1 MTIFLHSKFR
11 LAKRYLRFSNYEIY
25 FDEVRR
31 RSIRLGYKFYQKI
44 FRRYRVKKTLKIN
57 VRKPRIAIKRKTY
70 FGRALEAKA
79 KWSYLLGGVPKSKLA
94 RFVRL
99 AYSKHFSS
107 HVRLADSV
115 ESRLDVILAKT
126 GLVPY
131 CWMVKRLIKAGY
143 VFVDN
148 RRVRAPHYKVRVC
161 SRVSIRLPP
170 DLAARFQFYF
180 QEKSRL
186 RLLFWVKLP
195 GFEINWR
202 TFSLIKYA
210 KVQPWQVTYPF
221 NFDINYFFRLY
232 PR

>member
-11 LAKRYLRFSNYEIY
+11 LAKRYLRFSNYEMY

-31 RSIRLGYKFYQKI
+31 RPIRLGYKFYQKI

-57 VRKPRIAIKRKTY
+57 VRKPRIAVKRKTY

-99 AYSKHFSS
+99 TYSKHFSS
-107 HVRLADSV
+107 HVRLSDAV

-131 CWMVKRLIKAGY
+131 CWMVKRLIKAGH
-143 VFVDN
+143 VFVDG
-148 RRVRAPHYKVRVC
+148 RCVQSPHFKVQVC
-161 SRVSIRLPP
+161 SRVSILLPP
-170 DLAARFQFYF
+170 DIAARFRLYF

-186 RLLFWVKLP
+186 HLLFLGEVA
-195 GFEINWR
+195 G
-202 TFSLIKYA
+202 A
-210 KVQPWQVTYPF
+210 
-221 NFDINYFFRLY
+221 
-232 PR
+232 